1 MELEAE
7 QRRLH
12 VLHELELL
20 DTEHEEEFDE
30 LVQLASEIC
39 QTPISL
45 VSLVDSERQWFKAT
59 YGTDLRETSREV
71 SFCAHAIGQ
80 AELFMVEDATRD
92 PRFCRNPLVTDG
104 PGIRFYAGI
113 PLYATEQMALGTL
126 CVVDTVPRSLTLA
139 QQNALRILARQV
151 QTRIEMRAQRAALE
165 RAVKENARLAASLKL
180 QNNTLEAANAKL
192 EQLASVD
199 SLTRLF
205 NRRVFEER
213 SEHQFA
219 VAERKLRPLAL
230 LLIDIDDFKKRND
243 TFGHQAGDEA
253 LRAIGRVLSQV
264 VRAGDVAARLG
275 GEEFG
280 VLMPET
286 DAEQALALAER
297 LLAEFRRL
305 PFSSGALTA
314 SIGVAV
320 KDMTTRSWDRLLGCA
335 DDAMYEAKQ
344 QGKDRIIL
352 HGALTERWLA
362 EARA

>member
-1 MELEAE
+1 MNSAFASAAPTSALPITMLQSPSTLRPMELEAE

-165 RAVKENARLAASLKL
+165 RAPR
-180 QNNTLEAANAKL
+180 
-192 EQLASVD
+192 
-199 SLTRLF
+199 
-205 NRRVFEER
+205 
-213 SEHQFA
+213 
-219 VAERKLRPLAL
+219 
-230 LLIDIDDFKKRND
+230 
-243 TFGHQAGDEA
+243 
-253 LRAIGRVLSQV
+253 
-264 VRAGDVAARLG
+264 
-275 GEEFG
+275 
-280 VLMPET
+280 
-286 DAEQALALAER
+286 
-297 LLAEFRRL
+297 
-305 PFSSGALTA
+305 
-314 SIGVAV
+314 
-320 KDMTTRSWDRLLGCA
+320 
-335 DDAMYEAKQ
+335 
-344 QGKDRIIL
+344 
-352 HGALTERWLA
+352 
-362 EARA
+362 